1 MHGSLHHIKADTAW
15 MRKAAAS
22 VTATSRR
29 ASSAAAAPMAEAA
42 GSSGGPSMRL
52 WHCAGARSSRC
63 LWRATHMQRD
73 AMTPLGVRLA
83 AFGGEE
89 GSVSTL
95 MRCAR
100 Q

>member
-1 MHGSLHHIKADTAW
+1 MEVRVADC
-15 MRKAAAS
+15 RS
-22 VTATSRR
+22 Q
-29 ASSAAAAPMAEAA
+29 
-42 GSSGGPSMRL
+42 
-52 WHCAGARSSRC
+52 GARVRARKRFPQYAFFEPGLWLPAPVNSSRC

-89 GSVSTL
+89 GSVDTL